1 MRRLRS
7 VWALLPGLAGNCRD
21 LEISRQSHGRYG
33 RSCGADEQLHPEASL
48 EVDRDQRIDVVQEGF
63 GVTGRRGGV
72 FETITPEAMKNA
84 TDISESNPTWKM
96 GGTRIR
102 VRLVRARSL

>member
-1 MRRLRS
+1 MRS

-21 LEISRQSHGRYG
+21 LEISRRSLGRYG

-63 GVTGRRGGV
+63 GVTGRRGRV
-72 FETITPEAMKNA
+72 FETITPDAMKDA
-84 TDISESNPTWKM
+84 IDTSETNPTWKWAD
-96 GGTRIR
+96 RDP
-102 VRLVRARSL
+102 RAT